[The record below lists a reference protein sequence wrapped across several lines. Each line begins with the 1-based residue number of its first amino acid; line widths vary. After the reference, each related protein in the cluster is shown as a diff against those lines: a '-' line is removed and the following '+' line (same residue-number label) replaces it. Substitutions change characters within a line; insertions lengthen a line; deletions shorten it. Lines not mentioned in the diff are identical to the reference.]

1 MTLEEIVQI
10 LGSLCSKMFVVR
22 RDLKEAS
29 SVAKIY
35 RDYVIELWDVD
46 TKNPKNNRC
55 ILSEHEIGQWTDR
68 NKDDLVKSVELKFM
82 EQLLRNIKN
91 GSYE

>member
-10 LGSLCSKMFVVR
+10 LGKLCSKTFVAR

-29 SVAKIY
+29 SVAKVY
-35 RDYVIELWDVD
+35 RDYIIELWVVD
-46 TKNPKNNRC
+46 IKNSKNNKC
-55 ILSEHEIGQWTDR
+55 ILSEHEVGQWTDR
-68 NKDDLVKSVELKFM
+68 NKDELIRNVELKFV
-82 EQLLRNIKN
+82 EQLLMNIKN

>member
-10 LGSLCSKMFVVR
+10 LSRLCDKMFIIR

-29 SVAKIY
+29 SVAKVY
-35 RDYVIELWDVD
+35 KDYVIELWEIDI
-46 TKNPKNNRC
+46 KNPKNNKC
-55 ILSEHEIGQWTDR
+55 ILSDHEIGQWTDR
-68 NKDDLVKSVELKFM
+68 NKDDLVKSVELKFV

-91 GSYE
+91 ESYE

>member
-10 LGSLCSKMFVVR
+10 LGNMRSKMFVVR

-29 SVAKIY
+29 SVAKVY
-35 RDYVIELWDVD
+35 RDYIIELWDID
-46 TKNPKNNRC
+46 IQNSKNNKC
-55 ILSEHEIGQWTDR
+55 ILSKHEIGQWTDR
-68 NKDDLVKSVELKFM
+68 NKNDLVKSVELKFM

-91 GSYE
+91 RSYE

>member
-1 MTLEEIVQI
+1 MTLEEIIQI
-10 LGSLCSKMFVVR
+10 LSKLCNKMFIVR

-29 SVAKIY
+29 SVAKVY
-35 RDYVIELWDVD
+35 RDYIIELWEIDI
-46 TKNPKNNRC
+46 KNSKSNKC

-68 NKDDLVKSVELKFM
+68 NKDDLVKNVELKFI

>member
-10 LGSLCSKMFVVR
+10 LSRLCDKMFIIR

-29 SVAKIY
+29 SVAKVY
-35 RDYVIELWDVD
+35 KDYVIELWEIDI
-46 TKNPKNNRC
+46 KNPKNNKC
-55 ILSEHEIGQWTDR
+55 ILSDHEIGQWTDK
-68 NKDDLVKSVELKFM
+68 NKDDLVKNVELKFI

>member
-1 MTLEEIVQI
+1 
-10 LGSLCSKMFVVR
+10 MFIIR

-29 SVAKIY
+29 SVAKVY
-35 RDYVIELWDVD
+35 KDYVIELWEIDI
-46 TKNPKNNRC
+46 KNPKNNKC
-55 ILSEHEIGQWTDR
+55 ILSDHEIGQWTDK
-68 NKDDLVKSVELKFM
+68 NKDDLVKNVELKFI

>member
-10 LGSLCSKMFVVR
+10 LSRLCDKIFIIR

-29 SVAKIY
+29 SVAKVY
-35 RDYVIELWDVD
+35 KDYVIELWEIDI
-46 TKNPKNNRC
+46 KNPKNNKC
-55 ILSEHEIGQWTDR
+55 VLSDHEIGQWTDK
-68 NKDDLVKSVELKFM
+68 NKDDLVKNVELKFI
-82 EQLLRNIKN
+82 EELLRNIKN

>member
-1 MTLEEIVQI
+1 
-10 LGSLCSKMFVVR
+10 MFIVR

-35 RDYVIELWDVD
+35 KDYIIELWEVD
-46 TKNPKNNRC
+46 IKNPKGKRC

-68 NKDDLVKSVELKFM
+68 NKDDLVKNVELKFV

>member
-10 LGSLCSKMFVVR
+10 LSRLCDKMFIIH

-29 SVAKIY
+29 SVAKVY
-35 RDYVIELWDVD
+35 KDYVIELWEIDI
-46 TKNPKNNRC
+46 KNPKNNKC
-55 ILSEHEIGQWTDR
+55 ILSDHEIGQWTDK
-68 NKDDLVKSVELKFM
+68 NKDDLVKKVELKFI
-82 EQLLRNIKN
+82 EELLRNIKN

>member
-10 LGSLCSKMFVVR
+10 LSRLCDKMFIIH

-29 SVAKIY
+29 SVAKVY
-35 RDYVIELWDVD
+35 KDYVIELWEIDI
-46 TKNPKNNRC
+46 KNPKNNRC
-55 ILSEHEIGQWTDR
+55 ILSDHEIGQWTDK
-68 NKDDLVKSVELKFM
+68 NKDDLVKKVELKFI
-82 EQLLRNIKN
+82 EELLRNIKN

>member
-35 RDYVIELWDVD
+35 RDYVIELWNVD

-68 NKDDLVKSVELKFM
+68 NKDDIVKSVELKFM

>member
-1 MTLEEIVQI
+1 MTLEEIVKI
-10 LGSLCSKMFVVR
+10 LGSLCSKVFVIHR
-22 RDLKEAS
+22 NLKEAS

-35 RDYVIELWDVD
+35 RDYIIELWAIDIKD
-46 TKNPKNNRC
+46 SKNNRC
-55 ILSEHEIGQWTDR
+55 ILSEHEIGQWTDK
-68 NKDDLVKSVELKFM
+68 NKDELVKNVELKFM

>member
-10 LGSLCSKMFVVR
+10 LSRLCDKMFIIR

-29 SVAKIY
+29 SVAKVY
-35 RDYVIELWDVD
+35 KDYVIELWEIDI
-46 TKNPKNNRC
+46 KNPKNNKC
-55 ILSEHEIGQWTDR
+55 ILSDHEIGQWTDK
-68 NKDDLVKSVELKFM
+68 NKDNLAKNVELKFI
-82 EQLLRNIKN
+82 EELLRNIKN

>member
-10 LGSLCSKMFVVR
+10 LSRLCDKMFIIH

-29 SVAKIY
+29 SVAKVY
-35 RDYVIELWDVD
+35 KDYVIELWEIDI
-46 TKNPKNNRC
+46 KNPKNNKC
-55 ILSEHEIGQWTDR
+55 ILSDHEIGQWTDK
-68 NKDDLVKSVELKFM
+68 NKDDLVKNVELKFI
-82 EQLLRNIKN
+82 EELLRNIKN

>member
-35 RDYVIELWDVD
+35 RDYVIELWNVD

>member
-10 LGSLCSKMFVVR
+10 LSRLCDKMFIIR

-29 SVAKIY
+29 SVAKVY
-35 RDYVIELWDVD
+35 KDYVIELWEIDI
-46 TKNPKNNRC
+46 KNPKNNKC
-55 ILSEHEIGQWTDR
+55 ILSDHEIGQWTDK
-68 NKDDLVKSVELKFM
+68 NKDDLVKNVELKFI
-82 EQLLRNIKN
+82 EELLRNIKN

>member
-10 LGSLCSKMFVVR
+10 LGNMCSKMFVVR
-22 RDLKEAS
+22 RGLKEAS
-29 SVAKIY
+29 SVAKVY
-35 RDYVIELWDVD
+35 RDYIIELWDID
-46 TKNPKNNRC
+46 IQNSKNNKC

-68 NKDDLVKSVELKFM
+68 NKDDLVKSVELKFV

-91 GSYE
+91 RSYE

>member
-10 LGSLCSKMFVVR
+10 LGKLCSKTFVVR

-29 SVAKIY
+29 SVAKVY
-35 RDYVIELWDVD
+35 RDYIIELWVVD
-46 TKNPKNNRC
+46 IKNPKNNKC
-55 ILSEHEIGQWTDR
+55 ILSEHEVGQWTDR
-68 NKDDLVKSVELKFM
+68 NKDELIRNVELKFV
-82 EQLLRNIKN
+82 EQLLMNIKN

>member
-1 MTLEEIVQI
+1 MTLEEIVKI
-10 LGSLCSKMFVVR
+10 LGDMCSKMFVVR

-35 RDYVIELWDVD
+35 KDYIIELWEINIKDSK
-46 TKNPKNNRC
+46 KNKC
-55 ILSEHEIGQWTDR
+55 ILSEHEVGQWSEK
-68 NKDDLVKSVELKFM
+68 NKDDLVKKVELKFV

>member
-1 MTLEEIVQI
+1 MTLEEVIQV
-10 LGSLCSKMFVVR
+10 LSKLCDKMFMIR

-29 SVAKIY
+29 SVAKVY
-35 RDYVIELWDVD
+35 RDYIIELWEVD
-46 TKNPKNNRC
+46 IKNSKNNKC

-68 NKDDLVKSVELKFM
+68 NKDDLIKNVELKFI
-82 EQLLRNIKN
+82 EQLLMNIKN